1 MKIALI
7 VAASQNNVIGLDNQL
22 PWHLPEDLQ
31 YFKAVTMGKPILM
44 GRKTYDSIGRPLPG
58 RTNIVLTRDA
68 NWSAEGVVVVND
80 LDSATAASEKACV
93 AAGVDELMI
102 IGGEQ
107 IYRKFLP
114 VADKLYLTKVEAVV
128 EGDAYFPAIDSD
140 QWQQVT
146 EKIPKE
152 VGNYS
157 YRFVVLERMARL
169 S

>member
-80 LDSATAASEKACV
+80 LDSARAASEKACV

-128 EGDAYFPAIDSD
+128 EGDAYFPAIDPD

-146 EKIPKE
+146 EKIPEKI
-152 VGNYS
+152 GNYS

>member
-140 QWQQVT
+140 QWQQVA
-146 EKIPKE
+146 EKIPEE

>member
-7 VAASQNNVIGLDNQL
+7 VATSQNHVIGLDNQL

-58 RTNIVLTRDA
+58 RVNIVLTRDT
-68 NWSAEGVVVVND
+68 NWTAQGVEVVND
-80 LDSATAASEKACV
+80 LDAAIAASDKACKD
-93 AAGVDELMI
+93 ADADELMI

-114 VADKLYLTKVEAVV
+114 VANRLYLTKVEAEI
-128 EGDAYFPAIDSD
+128 EGDAYFPAIDSK
-140 QWQQVT
+140 QWRQVA
-146 EKIPKE
+146 EKIPEK
-152 VGNYS
+152 VGDYA
-157 YRFVVLERMARL
+157 YRFVVLERIAGL

>member
-7 VAASQNNVIGLDNQL
+7 VAASQNHVIGLDNQL

-31 YFKAVTMGKPILM
+31 YFKTVTMGKPILM

-58 RTNIVLTRDA
+58 RANIVLTRDT
-68 NWSAEGVVVVND
+68 NWTAQGVEVVNN
-80 LDSATAASEKACV
+80 LDAAIAASEEACKA
-93 AAGVDELMI
+93 ADVDELMI

-114 VADKLYLTKVEAVV
+114 VANKLYLTKVEAEI
-128 EGDAYFPAIDSD
+128 EGDAYFPVIDSN
-140 QWQQVT
+140 QWRQVA
-146 EKIPKE
+146 EKIPEK

-157 YRFVVLERMARL
+157 YRFVVLERIAGL

>member
-140 QWQQVT
+140 QWQQVA
-146 EKIPKE
+146 EKIPE
-152 VGNYS
+152 EGGNYS

>member
-140 QWQQVT
+140 QWQQVA
-146 EKIPKE
+146 EKIPEK

>member
-7 VAASQNNVIGLDNQL
+7 VAASQNHVIGLDNQL

-44 GRKTYDSIGRPLPG
+44 GRKTFDSIGRPLPG
-58 RTNIVLTRDA
+58 RANIVLTRDA
-68 NWSAEGVVVVND
+68 SWSAEGVEVVND
-80 LDSATAASEKACV
+80 LDSAIAASEKACAV
-93 AAGVDELMI
+93 AGTEELMI

-114 VADKLYLTKVEAVV
+114 VASKLYLTKVEAEI
-128 EGDAYFPAIDSD
+128 EGDAYFPAIDSN
-140 QWQQVT
+140 QWRQVA
-146 EKIPKE
+146 EKIPEKI
-152 VGNYS
+152 GNYS
-157 YRFVVLERMARL
+157 YRFVVLERITEF

>member
-31 YFKAVTMGKPILM
+31 YFKSVTMGKPILM
-44 GRKTYDSIGRPLPG
+44 GRKTYDSIGRPLSG
-58 RTNIVLTRDA
+58 RANIVLTRDA
-68 NWSAEGVVVVND
+68 NWTADGVEVVND
-80 LDSATAASEKACV
+80 LDSAIAASEKACV
-93 AAGVDELMI
+93 AASADELMI

-114 VADKLYLTKVEAVV
+114 VASKLYLTKVEAEI
-128 EGDAYFPAIDSD
+128 EGDAYFPAIDST
-140 QWQQVT
+140 QWQQVA
-146 EKIPKE
+146 EKIPEK

-157 YRFVVLERMARL
+157 YRFVVLERIAGL

>member
-1 MKIALI
+1 MKISLI
-7 VAASQNNVIGLDNQL
+7 VAASQNNVIGLNNQL

-44 GRKTYDSIGRPLPG
+44 GRKTYESIGRPLPG

-80 LDSATAASEKACV
+80 LDSARAASEKACV
-93 AAGVDELMI
+93 TAGVDELMI

-128 EGDAYFPAIDSD
+128 EGDAYFPAIDPD

-146 EKIPKE
+146 EKIPEKI
-152 VGNYS
+152 GNYS

>member
-7 VAASQNNVIGLDNQL
+7 VATSQNNVIGLDNQL

-44 GRKTYDSIGRPLPG
+44 GRKTFDSIGRPLPG
-58 RTNIVLTRDA
+58 RVNIVLTRDT
-68 NWSAEGVVVVND
+68 NWTAQGVEVVND
-80 LDSATAASEKACV
+80 LDAAIAASEKACK
-93 AAGVDELMI
+93 AADTDELMI

-114 VADKLYLTKVEAVV
+114 VANKLYLTKVEAEI
-128 EGDAYFPAIDSD
+128 EGDAYFPAIDSK
-140 QWQQVT
+140 QWRQVA
-146 EKIPKE
+146 EKIPEE

-157 YRFVVLERMARL
+157 YRFVVLERMAGL

>member
-80 LDSATAASEKACV
+80 LDLAIAASEKACL
-93 AAGVDELMI
+93 AADVDELMI

-114 VADKLYLTKVEAVV
+114 IADKLYLTKVEAVV

-140 QWQQVT
+140 QWQQVA
-146 EKIPKE
+146 EKIPKK

>member
-1 MKIALI
+1 MKIERI
-7 VAASQNNVIGLDNQL
+7 VATSQNHVIGLDNQL

-58 RTNIVLTRDA
+58 RANIVLTRDA
-68 NWSAEGVVVVND
+68 NWTADGVEVVNG
-80 LDSATAASEKACV
+80 LDAAIAASEKACK
-93 AAGVDELMI
+93 AAGADELMI

-114 VADKLYLTKVEAVV
+114 VANKLYLTKVEAKV
-128 EGDAYFPAIDSD
+128 EGDAYFPAIDSN
-140 QWQQVT
+140 QWRQVA
-146 EKIPKE
+146 EKIPEK

-157 YRFVVLERMARL
+157 YRFVVLERIAGL

>member
-80 LDSATAASEKACV
+80 LDSATAASEKACA

-140 QWQQVT
+140 QWQQVA
-146 EKIPKE
+146 EKIPEK

>member
-7 VAASQNNVIGLDNQL
+7 VAASQNHVIGLDNQL

-58 RTNIVLTRDA
+58 RVNIVLTRDT
-68 NWSAEGVVVVND
+68 NWTAQGVEVVNN
-80 LDSATAASEKACV
+80 LDAAIAASEKACK
-93 AAGVDELMI
+93 AADVDELMI

-114 VADKLYLTKVEAVV
+114 VANKLYLTKVEAEV
-128 EGDAYFPAIDSD
+128 EGDAYFPVIDSN
-140 QWQQVT
+140 QWRQVA
-146 EKIPKE
+146 EKIPEK

-157 YRFVVLERMARL
+157 YRFVILERIAGL

>member
-80 LDSATAASEKACV
+80 LDSATAASEKACA

-114 VADKLYLTKVEAVV
+114 IADKIYLTKVEAVV

-140 QWQQVT
+140 QWQQVA
-146 EKIPKE
+146 EKIPEK

-157 YRFVVLERMARL
+157 YRFVVLERMTRL

>member
-31 YFKAVTMGKPILM
+31 YFKSVTMGKPILM

-68 NWSAEGVVVVND
+68 NWTADGVQVVND
-80 LDSATAASEKACV
+80 LDSAIAASEKAC
-93 AAGVDELMI
+93 AAADSGELMI

-114 VADKLYLTKVEAVV
+114 VASKLYLTKVEAEI
-128 EGDAYFPAIDSD
+128 EGDAFFPDINST
-140 QWQQVT
+140 QWQQVA
-146 EKIPKE
+146 EKIPEK

-157 YRFVVLERMARL
+157 YRFVVLERIAEL

>member
-1 MKIALI
+1 
-7 VAASQNNVIGLDNQL
+7 
-22 PWHLPEDLQ
+22 
-31 YFKAVTMGKPILM
+31 MGKPILM

-68 NWSAEGVVVVND
+68 NWTADGVQVVND
-80 LDSATAASEKACV
+80 LDSAIAASEKAC
-93 AAGVDELMI
+93 AAADSDELMI

-114 VADKLYLTKVEAVV
+114 VASKLYLTKVEAEI
-128 EGDAYFPAIDSD
+128 EGDAFFPDINST
-140 QWQQVT
+140 QWQQVA
-146 EKIPKE
+146 EKIPEK

-157 YRFVVLERMARL
+157 YRFVVLERIAEL

>member
-7 VAASQNNVIGLDNQL
+7 VAASQNHVIGLDNQL

-44 GRKTYDSIGRPLPG
+44 GRKTFDSIGRPLPG
-58 RTNIVLTRDA
+58 RVNIVLTRDT
-68 NWSAEGVVVVND
+68 NWTAQGVEVVND
-80 LDSATAASEKACV
+80 LDAAIAASEKACK
-93 AAGVDELMI
+93 AADTDELMI

-114 VADKLYLTKVEAVV
+114 VANKLYLTKVEAEI
-128 EGDAYFPAIDSD
+128 EGDAYFPAIDSK
-140 QWQQVT
+140 QWRQVA
-146 EKIPKE
+146 EKIPEE

-157 YRFVVLERMARL
+157 YRFVVLERMAGL